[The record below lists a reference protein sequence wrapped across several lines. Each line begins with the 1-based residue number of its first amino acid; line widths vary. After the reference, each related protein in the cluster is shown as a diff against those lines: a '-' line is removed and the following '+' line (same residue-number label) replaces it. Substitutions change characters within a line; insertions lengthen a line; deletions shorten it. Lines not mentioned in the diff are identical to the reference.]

1 MAHHLLDSSLATN
14 RDHLECVV
22 EMVYHQNGLIENVEN
37 VGDFVAFPDLV
48 LNRDILEIAHGVERS
63 ETIEPTMLTALTR
76 DTEAGKEVLQGMD
89 DRLLGLPF
97 AGCIYGRLAASAV
110 WVSAHYLSVCHGHTG
125 NGMDGDKGATVLRGV
140 IVGTLHERGLRIDVP
155 QAHVDPNG
163 GVKVAEKATRDSLK
177 VKSLHSLQPFA
188 CD

>member
-1 MAHHLLDSSLATN
+1 
-14 RDHLECVV
+14 
-22 EMVYHQNGLIENVEN
+22 
-37 VGDFVAFPDLV
+37 
-48 LNRDILEIAHGVERS
+48 
-63 ETIEPTMLTALTR
+63 MLTAFTR